1 MNPSSRGP
9 VCTMDSGYSR
19 NREFFYANRSP
30 VHTKHRIRPPWLSY
44 IIPERIFFL
53 EFYSSKRILENL
65 GNFRGKIDKFENF
78 RAIWAFTW
86 HFGNISRL
94 NVDKT
99 FFFLYSYRPRE
110 GSVRSNATAVSKAR
124 STEHNKSAA
133 FHQSRLY
140 YNLSAVIHQKGPSL
154 SKKSRNFLRIFWW
167 ISVDFFISRICD
179 FVDDKDWVFWNSI
192 RSKTRPGLKRAIANS
207 K

>member
-9 VCTMDSGYSR
+9 VYTMDSGYSG
-19 NREFFYANRSP
+19 NREFFLKTNRSP
-30 VHTKHRIRPPWLSY
+30 VHTKHRIRPPEALAHNSGKNCLF
-44 IIPERIFFL
+44 FFL

-99 FFFLYSYRPRE
+99 FFFCIPTDQERAQSAQMLQQCLKHGLLSTTNQRLFIRVVYTTTYQRLFTKRGPRYQK
-110 GSVRSNATAVSKAR
+110 KA
-124 STEHNKSAA
+124 E
-133 FHQSRLY
+133 
-140 YNLSAVIHQKGPSL
+140 
-154 SKKSRNFLRIFWW
+154 IFWEFFGEFQW
-167 ISVDFFISRICD
+167 IFLSEGF
-179 FVDDKDWVFWNSI
+179 
-192 RSKTRPGLKRAIANS
+192 AIL
-207 K
+207 

>member
-1 MNPSSRGP
+1 M
-9 VCTMDSGYSR
+9 
-19 NREFFYANRSP
+19 
-30 VHTKHRIRPPWLSY
+30 
-44 IIPERIFFL
+44 
-53 EFYSSKRILENL
+53 LENL

-110 GSVRSNATAVSKAR
+110 GSVRSNATAVSKAP

-133 FHQSRLY
+133 FHQSRLH
-140 YNLSAVIHQKGPSL
+140 YNLSAVIHQKGPPL

-167 ISVDFFISRICD
+167 ILVDFCIWRICD

-192 RSKTRPGLKRAIANS
+192 RTKNRPGCLHWNQHFDFYRNKKTFRS
-207 K
+207 KLNLNTSKVVY